1 MVSAI
6 SASWV
11 SHWWRW
17 KANHLSCNLREL
29 IQMISLRFELNCAMY
44 SDGNY
49 LTMIS
54 LHGLTSS
61 ESVRLRE
68 MCTRSCDVSSD
79 SDVSLYR
86 AFQDY

>member
-6 SASWV
+6 SASRV

-17 KANHLSCNLREL
+17 EANHLSCNLRDL
-29 IQMISLRFELNCAMY
+29 IQMISLRLELSCAMY
-44 SDGNY
+44 ADGNC
-49 LTMIS
+49 LNMIS

-68 MCTRSCDVSSD
+68 MYTRSGDD
-79 SDVSLYR
+79 S
-86 AFQDY
+86 